1 MIRHRRDLF
10 QTVRKGRKK
19 MKDFLFV
26 VVGFTF
32 GAALGVQGVIGIAN
46 KVVRLFQ

>member
-1 MIRHRRDLF
+1 
-10 QTVRKGRKK
+10 

-26 VVGFTF
+26 VVGFIF
-32 GAALGVQGVIGIAN
+32 GAALGVQGVIDIAN